1 MDDEV
6 PLLTQEEIAHFK
18 REGET
23 ERERAQ
29 RERERQRERE
39 LVAEASSRLPWPR
52 AGYVIKYG
60 LLDPKLMRKMRAFTP
75 ATVPSR

>member
-29 RERERQRERE
+29 RERERETERERTG
-39 LVAEASSRLPWPR
+39 R
-52 AGYVIKYG
+52 
-60 LLDPKLMRKMRAFTP
+60 
-75 ATVPSR
+75 

>member
-29 RERERQRERE
+29 RERERDRERE
-39 LVAEASSRLPWPR
+39 NWSLKLP
-52 AGYVIKYG
+52 
-60 LLDPKLMRKMRAFTP
+60 LAFLGRVQGT
-75 ATVPSR
+75 